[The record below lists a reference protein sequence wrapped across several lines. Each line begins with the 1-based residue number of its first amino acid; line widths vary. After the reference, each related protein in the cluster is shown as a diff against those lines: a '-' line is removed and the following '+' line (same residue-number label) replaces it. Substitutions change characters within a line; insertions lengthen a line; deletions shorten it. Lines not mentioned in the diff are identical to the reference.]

1 MSLPVST
8 PGIRT
13 IPAARLVDFNP
24 RNQMGK
30 DTEESLQLLFKENP
44 KKGCEALFK
53 QYYAALCSHSVRLVY
68 SKEVAEDIVS
78 EVFCKFWS
86 DRVYETVTTSCVAYL
101 YQAVRNRSYNYL
113 RWELQKA
120 RQSTD
125 SHELAVVA
133 YEPSP
138 AEMVQFDEL
147 QRKVEQTIEQLP
159 SQCKRVFLLSRFEN
173 RKYQEIAEEL
183 QISIKTV
190 ESHISKALATL
201 RFVLKDEWIGC
212 VLLALLTL

>member
-8 PGIRT
+8 PVIRS
-13 IPAARLVDFNP
+13 IPAARLVEFNP

-30 DTEESLQLLFKENP
+30 DTEEALQLLFRENP
-44 KKGCEALFK
+44 QKGCEQLFR

-86 DRVYETVTTSCVAYL
+86 DRVYESVTTSYVAYL

-125 SHELAVVA
+125 SQDLAMIA

-190 ESHISKALATL
+190 ESHISKALSTL
-201 RFVLKDEWIGC
+201 RLVLKDEWMLC
-212 VLLALLTL
+212 FLLALLSQ

>member
-1 MSLPVST
+1 MSLPVPT
-8 PGIRT
+8 PVIRSL
-13 IPAARLVDFNP
+13 PAARLVDFNP
-24 RNQMGK
+24 RNAMGK
-30 DTEESLQLLFKENP
+30 DTEESLQLLFQENP
-44 KKGCEALFK
+44 QKGCEALFR

-78 EVFCKFWS
+78 EVFCRFWS
-86 DRVYETVTTSCVAYL
+86 DRVYESVTTSFVAYL

-113 RWELQKA
+113 RWELQKS

-125 SHELAVVA
+125 PQQLAVVD
-133 YEPSP
+133 YQPSP

-147 QRKVEQTIEQLP
+147 QRKIEQTIEQLP

-173 RKYQEIAEEL
+173 RKYQEIADEL

-190 ESHISKALATL
+190 ETHISKALSTL
-201 RFVLKDEWIGC
+201 RLVLKDEGLLFLI
-212 VLLALLTL
+212 VLFSC

>member
-8 PGIRT
+8 PVIRS
-13 IPAARLVDFNP
+13 IPAARLVEFKP

-30 DTEESLQLLFKENP
+30 ETEESLQLLFRENP
-44 KKGCEALFK
+44 QKGCEKLFK

-86 DRVYETVTTSCVAYL
+86 DRVYESVTISYVAYL

-125 SHELAVVA
+125 PQELALA
-133 YEPSP
+133 DYQPSP
-138 AEMVQFDEL
+138 AELVQFDEL

-173 RKYQEIAEEL
+173 LKYQEIAEEL
-183 QISIKTV
+183 QISTKTV
-190 ESHISKALATL
+190 ESHISKALSTL
-201 RFVLKDEWIGC
+201 RLVLKDEWMWC
-212 VLLALLTL
+212 SLLVLFTL